1 MRDKKGLAWNP
12 NSQSSTTN
20 VSMGPFITQKAA
32 LLLSLGRL
40 VRARIFSG
48 YSVTRLRAGVQR
60 ARQEK
65 ICMSDEIVLIVNG
78 KPHTAQADPE
88 TPLLYVLRNEL
99 GLTGPQFGCG
109 EETCG
114 ACMVLIGGRATP
126 SCKLPVSKVGR
137 SRITTLEGL
146 MGEAELHPV
155 QRAFIEEQASQCG
168 YCINGMIITTAAL
181 LWKTPHPSDMQI
193 REALDG
199 NLCRCG
205 SHPRILRAVRR
216 AEALSSVLED

>member
-1 MRDKKGLAWNP
+1 
-12 NSQSSTTN
+12 
-20 VSMGPFITQKAA
+20 
-32 LLLSLGRL
+32 
-40 VRARIFSG
+40 
-48 YSVTRLRAGVQR
+48 
-60 ARQEK
+60 
-65 ICMSDEIVLIVNG
+65 MSDEIVLIVNG
-78 KPHTAQADPE
+78 KSRTLQTEPE

-114 ACMVLIGGRATP
+114 ACLVLIGDQAKP
-126 SCKLPVSKVGR
+126 SCKLPVSQVGR

-146 MGEAELHPV
+146 MEAGELHPV
-155 QRAFIEEQASQCG
+155 QRAFLEEQASQCG
-168 YCINGMIITTAAL
+168 YCINGMIIRTAAL
-181 LWKTPHPSDMQI
+181 LWKTPHPGDVQI

-216 AEALSSVLED
+216 AEALSAALED